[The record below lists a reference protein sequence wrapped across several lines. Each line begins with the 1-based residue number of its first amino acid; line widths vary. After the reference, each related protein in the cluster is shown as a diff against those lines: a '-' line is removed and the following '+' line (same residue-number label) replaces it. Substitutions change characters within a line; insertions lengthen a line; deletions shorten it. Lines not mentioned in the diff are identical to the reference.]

1 MGLIN
6 LKTNLK
12 SLKYGKDRVGGGSSG
27 QPFVQKPIPE
37 DFSSVGQRYTNL
49 VQARIDDTSRLTQLL
64 ISGKSTDGL
73 LFSVKQN
80 TLSRLGVQTQT
91 SPRGL
96 NEGAYLP
103 TSTLAQS
110 LIQGTGYHLNKQGLN
125 PYPGGPGAIIN
136 YSDIVTYTQ
145 DPKDNRLVKYTNE
158 TVNKKSSNILD
169 SYSGGPSAYA
179 GIGTTNIY
187 TAAFR
192 TGINN
197 TNNIVSGFR
206 TVDIL
211 GEQQPGN
218 VVEPFQ
224 KWTWSGLGLLRT
236 PYKSYE
242 FINSIPK
249 GGLTANQKDSLTGN
263 NWYTGAATWT
273 RQWTPDAVFTTGSL
287 LGATAQ
293 EGLNFDFIPGTFNTS
308 NLVTL
313 KTTPVGTKAAGVD
326 ESISSEYAKQNKLDK
341 TLYRPA
347 TGPSTSQR
355 LQIENNINFDVT
367 SKPTEDLTFGGSNQ
381 EEVYYGSGS
390 TVFDISKN
398 GVETKI
404 TSSYGY
410 TTEKNKFRAYL
421 KNYTSDSVEQ
431 KVLLGNP
438 ASNRPSGSI
447 SYDQINA
454 LQIGETKTDLI
465 DFKIQVIGGSTVQF
479 RAFLDTITDSI
490 TSEWSGQQ
498 FTGRGE
504 KFYTYSGYERRVSL
518 GWTIAAQSEQEL
530 LPMYRRLNYLASA
543 ATPKYRSGFLQGNL
557 LRLTIGNYLVN
568 VPGKFD
574 GLEITIDNNSTWDI
588 DNKMPVVLKVSG
600 FTFTPFHDFVPQIGQ
615 SYISFA

>member
-49 VQARIDDTSRLTQLL
+49 VQARIDDVSRLTQLL
-64 ISGKSTDGL
+64 VSGKSIDGL
-73 LFSVKQN
+73 LFSAKQN

-91 SPRGL
+91 SPKGL

-103 TSTLAQS
+103 TSTLAQG

-136 YSDIVTYTQ
+136 YSDVVKYTQ
-145 DPKDNRLVKYTNE
+145 DPKENRLVKYTNE
-158 TVNKKSSNILD
+158 TVNIKSSNILD

-192 TGINN
+192 TGVNN
-197 TNNIVSGFR
+197 TNDIVSGFR
-206 TVDIL
+206 TVNIS
-211 GEQQPGN
+211 GVQQPGN
-218 VVEPFQ
+218 VVEPTR
-224 KWTWSGLGLLRT
+224 KWTWGGLTTLNT
-236 PYKSYE
+236 PYKAYE
-242 FINSIPK
+242 YANAIPK
-249 GGLTANQKDSLTGN
+249 GGLNARQTGSLVEN
-263 NWYTGAATWT
+263 NWYIGSDTWT
-273 RQWTPDAVFTTGSL
+273 PQHIGEPLFGTYNWYTK
-287 LGATAQ
+287 GATREYFLTAGGTSQ
-293 EGLNFDFIPGTFNTS
+293 ANLSSYWNLNTGQKLWNPNVYNNGTLDLNSAVTASSRNS
-308 NLVTL
+308 NIEN
-313 KTTPVGTKAAGVD
+313 PYG
-326 ESISSEYAKQNKLDK
+326 SNYI
-341 TLYRPA
+341 
-347 TGPSTSQR
+347 STSGSGNAQR
-355 LQIENNINFDVT
+355 
-367 SKPTEDLTFGGSNQ
+367 
-381 EEVYYGSGS
+381 VYVGSGS
-390 TVFDISKN
+390 DSGYKVGNPVSSLNTGSFDKSQA
-398 GVETKI
+398 GVAARV
-404 TSSYGY
+404 SSSLLP
-410 TTEKNKFRAYL
+410 KSNSFRAYL
-421 KNYTSDSVEQ
+421 KNYTAESVETA
-431 KVLLGNP
+431 VALGNP
-438 ASNRPSGSI
+438 ASNRPTGSI

-454 LQIGETKTDLI
+454 LGIGETKTDLI

-479 RAFLDTITDSI
+479 RAFLDTITDSFS
-490 TSEWSGQQ
+490 SEWSSQQ

-504 KFYTYSGYERRVSL
+504 KFYTYSGYERKVSL

-557 LRLTIGNYLVN
+557 LRLTVGNYLVN

-574 GLEITIDNNSTWDI
+574 GLEISIDNNSTWDI